1 MTIRYKCKRC
11 GEVFKERV
19 FESELGTEGVMPELE
34 CPRCKWTEIE
44 VWDGVPHG

>member
-11 GEVFKERV
+11 GEVFCEKDWEI
-19 FESELGTEGVMPELE
+19 ELGTEGVVPTLT

-44 VWDGVPHG
+44 TWDGVAHG